1 MQIAPCIFPVHTKLV
16 QGCMMQAEV
25 DAKVP
30 GAPMMA
36 AILVAIVLLLTAK
49 ASQAA
54 PAGDEVTAFPGW
66 DKPLPSRHY
75 SGCTYHRP

>member
-1 MQIAPCIFPVHTKLV
+1 
-16 QGCMMQAEV
+16 MQAEV
-25 DAKVP
+25 KVP

-54 PAGDEVTAFPGW
+54 PAGDEVTAVPGW

>member
-1 MQIAPCIFPVHTKLV
+1 
-16 QGCMMQAEV
+16 MQAEV
-25 DAKVP
+25 DVKVP